1 MSKKI
6 HPAKSR
12 FFANLDHYLGF
23 LDREFYAW
31 EMKPTGDF
39 FVGLDGSR
47 RQKFAVVMFTQ
58 HLNCES
64 EYVRTST
71 TMVTT
76 IYPES
81 QTNLLDGWLREWQTT
96 QERKA

>member
-1 MSKKI
+1 MSRKT
-6 HPAKSR
+6 HPAKAM

-31 EMKPTGDF
+31 EMKPTSEF
-39 FVGLDGSR
+39 FIGLDGRR
-47 RQKFAVVMFTQ
+47 RQKFAVVMVTQ
-58 HLNCES
+58 YLNCES
-64 EYVRTST
+64 EYVRTSV

-81 QTNLLDGWLREWQTT
+81 QTNLLDGWLREWQAA